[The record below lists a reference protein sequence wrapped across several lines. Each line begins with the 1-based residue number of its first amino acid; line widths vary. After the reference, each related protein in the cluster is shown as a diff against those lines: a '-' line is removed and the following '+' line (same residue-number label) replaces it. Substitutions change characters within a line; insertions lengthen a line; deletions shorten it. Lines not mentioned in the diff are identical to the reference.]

1 MPITD
6 DQLKVVAKAMR
17 RFQRQDTSP
26 WDSPDA
32 FLRLK
37 YRVPVEYSRELK
49 FKMRGK
55 GVGPGFFDF
64 LGPTYHCFEVLR
76 EESGSMVLDLSN
88 YYLLESIVDAEED
101 GELPEGVASLPQLI
115 DDLHDMIDENGGDS
129 GRWLALRDFQGNV
142 SDEEEWEEF
151 ERNYGNHPTPS
162 IPWLGWES
170 PELWWDQGERTPDEK
185 WAESQDVRLT
195 WWFDETDRKIAES
208 AGLRSGITSRCFRV
222 PWEGEQLSVKG
233 FELYNIRHKGS
244 MARDGAVSFEGF
256 EYGTPVG
263 PGEGI
268 ELVLERKRSSQTL
281 STDFS
286 DIVAILK
293 RVADEL

>member
-64 LGPTYHCFEVLR
+64 LGPSYHCYEVLR
-76 EESGSMVLDLSN
+76 EESGLMALDLST
-88 YYLLESIVDAEED
+88 YYLLERIVDAEED
-101 GELPEGVASLPQLI
+101 GELPEGASSLPELI

-129 GRWLALRDFQGNV
+129 GRWLGLRHFEGTV
-142 SDEEEWEEF
+142 ADEAKWEEF

-162 IPWLGWES
+162 IPWLGWNS
-170 PELWWDQGERTPDEK
+170 PKSWWDRGERTPDEK
-185 WAESQDVRLT
+185 WAGSQDVRLT
-195 WWFDETDRKIAES
+195 WWFDETDQKIAEA
-208 AGLRSGITSRCFRV
+208 AGLHAGITSRYFKEV
-222 PWEGEQLSVKG
+222 GGKPLSIEG
-233 FELYNIRHKGS
+233 FEFYDVRHKGS

-263 PGEGI
+263 KGEGA
-268 ELVLERKRSSQTL
+268 ELFLERKRSSQLL
-281 STDFS
+281 STDFA
-286 DIVAILK
+286 DIISILR

>member
-6 DQLKVVAKAMR
+6 DQLKIVAKAMR

-49 FKMRGK
+49 FKMRRK
-55 GVGPGFFDF
+55 GAGAGFLDF
-64 LGPTYHCFEVLR
+64 LGPRYHCFEVLR
-76 EESGSMVLDLSN
+76 EESGFMALDLSS
-88 YYLLESIVDAEED
+88 YYLLERIVDAEED
-101 GELPEGVASLPQLI
+101 GELPEGASSLPELI

-129 GRWLALRDFQGNV
+129 GRWLGLRHFEGTV
-142 SDEEEWEEF
+142 ADEAKWEEF

-162 IPWLGWES
+162 IPWLGWNS
-170 PELWWDQGERTPDEK
+170 PELWWDRGERTPDEK
-185 WAESQDVRLT
+185 WAGSQDVRLT
-195 WWFDETDRKIAES
+195 WWFDETDRNIADS

-222 PWEGEQLSVKG
+222 PWEGEELSVRG
-233 FELYNIRHKGS
+233 FELYDIRHKGS

-256 EYGTPVG
+256 ECGTPVG
-263 PGEGI
+263 KGEAV
-268 ELVLERKRSSQTL
+268 ELFLERKRSSQLL
-281 STDFS
+281 SADFA
-286 DIVAILK
+286 DIISILR